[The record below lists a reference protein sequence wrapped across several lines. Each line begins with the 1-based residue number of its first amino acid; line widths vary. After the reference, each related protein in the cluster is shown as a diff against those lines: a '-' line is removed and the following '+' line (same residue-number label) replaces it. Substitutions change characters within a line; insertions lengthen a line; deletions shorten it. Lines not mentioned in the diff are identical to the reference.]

1 MQYRTLHCRQT
12 QNPFFMYTKKVFR
25 AKDMAVW
32 TRYETSLFVT
42 IAVAVVALYYFFDLH
57 WIKIPWTPLAL
68 IGTAV
73 AFVIGFQNNSAYG
86 RIWEARKI
94 WGGIVNTSRTFGM
107 YVQDMVT
114 NEHASVPLSQEE
126 LQHEIK
132 TLTYRH
138 IAWMTALRHA
148 MRTGKPW
155 ETVVKEKTNQE
166 WNEIVRPP
174 EWDAKVEDDMQAYL
188 SSDDL
193 QYVMSKGNKQTALL
207 FLQSHHLRKLKESGV
222 IWEFSF
228 LQLEGVLE
236 ELFTLQGK
244 SERIKNFPYPR
255 HFASLNHYFMWVFV
269 LILPLAL
276 VPQFAEIGLEI
287 AEDYPLIGDL
297 FVWLA
302 VPFYVAVAWVF
313 HTMERIGRTGE
324 NPFEGSANDVPI
336 STIARGIEID
346 LRQNLGESNEEI
358 PEQFPMVYDT
368 QM

>member
-1 MQYRTLHCRQT
+1 
-12 QNPFFMYTKKVFR
+12 MYTKKVYKASDL
-25 AKDMAVW
+25 AKW
-32 TRYETSLFVT
+32 TRYETLLFLAVITVVVSLYF
-42 IAVAVVALYYFFDLH
+42 FFDLH
-57 WIKIPWTPLAL
+57 WLKIPWTPLAL

-107 YVQDMVT
+107 FVQDMVT
-114 NEHASVPLSQEE
+114 NERAAVELSAEE
-126 LQHEIK
+126 LRHEVK
-132 TLTYRH
+132 TLVYRH
-138 IAWMTALRHA
+138 VAWMTALRHA
-148 MRTGKPW
+148 MRAAKPW
-155 ETVVKEKTNQE
+155 ETAVQERTNKE
-166 WNEIVRPP
+166 WSEIVRPP
-174 EWDAKVEDDMQAYL
+174 EWGATLEEDLRPYL
-188 SSDDL
+188 SEREMNHVLEKD
-193 QYVMSKGNKQTALL
+193 NKQTALL
-207 FLQSHHLRKLKESGV
+207 YLQSAHLRKLKEAGL
-222 IWEFSF
+222 IWEFAF

-269 LILPLAL
+269 LLLPLAI
-276 VPQFAEIGLEI
+276 VPQFAEIGLEMM
-287 AEDYPLIGDL
+287 EDQPWVGKAFI
-297 FVWLA
+297 WLSI
-302 VPFYVAVAWVF
+302 PFYVAVAWIF

-346 LRQNLGESNEEI
+346 LRQNLGESKAEI
-358 PEQFPMVYDT
+358 PDQFPVVYDT

>member
-1 MQYRTLHCRQT
+1 
-12 QNPFFMYTKKVFR
+12 MYTKKVYG
-25 AKDMAVW
+25 ALDMAKW
-32 TRYETSLFVT
+32 TRYETFLFFA
-42 IAVAVVALYYFFDLH
+42 IISIVVAFYYFLDLN

-107 YVQDMVT
+107 FVQDMVT
-114 NEHASVPLSQEE
+114 DEYASGKLSKEE

-138 IAWMTALRHA
+138 IAWMTALRHD
-148 MRTGKPW
+148 MRTSKPW
-155 ETVVKEKTNQE
+155 EHVVHEKTNKE
-166 WNEIVRPP
+166 WSKIVRPP
-174 EWDAKVEDDMQAYL
+174 EWDVTVEEDLKPYL
-188 SSDDL
+188 SKKDMD
-193 QYVMSKGNKQTALL
+193 YVMSKGNKQTAVLY
-207 FLQSHHLRKLKESGV
+207 LQSHHLRRLKESGM

-228 LQLEGVLE
+228 LQLQGVLE

-269 LILPLAL
+269 LFLPLAI
-276 VPQFAEIGLEI
+276 VPQFAEIGQGMI
-287 AEDYPLIGDL
+287 DNHPVAGDL
-297 FVWLA
+297 FVWIS

-346 LRQNLGESNEEI
+346 LRQNLGESNDDI
-358 PEQFPMVYDT
+358 PKQFPVIYDT